1 MLGAE
6 GRAGREAKGREG
18 TAGAAGIPVAR
29 ERDGSCTEGRAKK
42 LPWPG
47 ETQPGPEL
55 RPERGGRSKWRRRGG
70 ARGEEGRAASLLRA
84 SPWPGSSPAAAGK
97 QGARGEDAGRSE
109 QLFSL
114 AGARRRRGGLGRWPR
129 ARETIFFSSLSF
141 SFWFKRLSL
150 LPREAAMCGRE
161 DAGWSGGSPPGARP
175 RRNRAGSFPEESS
188 PGDWRACPARFLRA
202 GCRGLSTPPCPAI
215 FPPGQNGETEADG
228 PCLEDQRS
236 VNFCPLAFVHA
247 GVLKALKLWV
257 LFLV

>member
-29 ERDGSCTEGRAKK
+29 ESGGSCTEGKAKK

-55 RPERGGRSKWRRRGG
+55 RPGRGGRSKWRRRGG
-70 ARGEEGRAASLLRA
+70 ARGEEGRAASPLRA

-129 ARETIFFSSLSF
+129 ARETIFFFLL
-141 SFWFKRLSL
+141 LSL
-150 LPREAAMCGRE
+150 FPSGSSVFRCCPGKQRCAAGR
-161 DAGWSGGSPPGARP
+161 APVGVGVVPQVPAP

-202 GCRGLSTPPCPAI
+202 GC
-215 FPPGQNGETEADG
+215 
-228 PCLEDQRS
+228 
-236 VNFCPLAFVHA
+236 
-247 GVLKALKLWV
+247 
-257 LFLV
+257 